1 MRLEGAL
8 LGLLSFLTTFIGHN
22 GVYMRH
28 QKEKNLKKI
37 KKWRWEG
44 EFQRSRI
51 GEQAI
56 VINRR
61 GNFSEFFRHS
71 RRTLQYSDTVVI
83 GGNKKKKLDLRRW
96 SFKKKKAE
104 EDRALQFLRLS
115 KFHPLKRSRG
125 KKQWRRATKPHLL
138 TPSLATLSSILFYHF
153 LSFWLQPVNWNG
165 FQTRINVIQ
174 SISYNPIASRINT
187 NFPRQGTNLI

>member
-28 QKEKNLKKI
+28 QKGKNLKKMK

-51 GEQAI
+51 GEWAI
-56 VINRR
+56 VINRM

-96 SFKKKKAE
+96 SFKKKAE

-115 KFHPLKRSRG
+115 KFHSLKRSRG
-125 KKQWRRATKPHLL
+125 KKQQNRT
-138 TPSLATLSSILFYHF
+138 F
-153 LSFWLQPVNWNG
+153 
-165 FQTRINVIQ
+165 
-174 SISYNPIASRINT
+174 
-187 NFPRQGTNLI
+187 